1 MAENAQRAQ
10 AVGAAAAARLLIQL
24 RRLVRILLDAV
35 AELVAQA
42 QQVLRAGVAL
52 VPAEWKL
59 GMELVYLL
67 VSPSLSLEA

>member
-1 MAENAQRAQ
+1 MSRLFDYAGDLPLSMA
-10 AVGAAAAARLLIQL
+10 
-24 RRLVRILLDAV
+24 
-35 AELVAQA
+35 
-42 QQVLRAGVAL
+42 VLRAGVAL